1 MESFYW
7 TVFAFFLV
15 ATGFLEMK
23 NRAAAAAAEKGQE
36 KGSALF
42 NAFKNNYL
50 LVYSLM
56 MGTRTPPLDAYD
68 APFRRLKPRPHFAR
82 WVETI
87 SALESDASLR
97 QYREEDSIFN
107 PFSW

>member
-36 KGSALF
+36 RGSALF

-56 MGTRTPPLDAYD
+56 MGTRAPPYCEMMETRERWKLA
-68 APFRRLKPRPHFAR
+68 ALPRGGLHIQL
-82 WVETI
+82 VI
-87 SALESDASLR
+87 
-97 QYREEDSIFN
+97 IVIGG
-107 PFSW
+107 

>member
-7 TVFAFFLV
+7 VVFAFFLV
-15 ATGFLEMK
+15 ATGFLELK

-56 MGTRTPPLDAYD
+56 MGTRVPLVDAYD
-68 APFRRLKPRPHFAR
+68 APF
-82 WVETI
+82 
-87 SALESDASLR
+87 
-97 QYREEDSIFN
+97 
-107 PFSW
+107 